1 LAGTNASL
9 GAGSSPLRT
18 SGASPP
24 VHGPALRRCLA
35 DGCTLVSSRFISNEA
50 IDFLDRLL
58 RYDHQER
65 VTAKEAQSHPYFEPV
80 RQQAAQQAA
89 TAAPESS

>member
-1 LAGTNASL
+1 VRRLPFTGL
-9 GAGSSPLRT
+9 H
-18 SGASPP
+18 SGA
-24 VHGPALRRCLA
+24 ALLTAARLFP
-35 DGCTLVSSRFISNEA
+35 LRFISNEA